1 MQIPQEIV
9 PLKSRI
15 CVSAA
20 DTACATLQAFIASGA
35 FTYYFTELR
44 GLSLEWTGIA
54 WLAFGIWN
62 ATNDPLFGWISDR
75 THSKLGRRL
84 PYIRYGAPLFA
95 LSFILFWIDIP
106 GTQSSQWE
114 LFLQMLLALF
124 LFDTFYTAI
133 ATSVYIM
140 PYEMAVSNQARS
152 TIFLWKIIFSVFWVA
167 VPLVIERTIKSD
179 TGDLPGLALFRMT
192 MIILGLTMGLIIY
205 LSSFYYREKHFT
217 QELSQFPFI
226 KSLRVCFS
234 NRAFIIF
241 ETISFTG
248 IFAQTALMQG
258 LWLYF
263 DEVNNS
269 PIPLYIALAIG
280 VVLGVIFWFNRR
292 DECGVKNRVRGMT
305 LSFAMGCLGSANW
318 HLIIALF
325 LALEMVSSQ
334 RFRMGRYQKRA
345 FI

>member
-15 CVSAA
+15 LVSAA
-20 DTACATLQAFIASGA
+20 DTAYATLQALVASGA
-35 FTYYFTELR
+35 LTYYFTELR

-140 PYEMAVSNQARS
+140 PYEMAVSN
-152 TIFLWKIIFSVFWVA
+152 
-167 VPLVIERTIKSD
+167 
-179 TGDLPGLALFRMT
+179 
-192 MIILGLTMGLIIY
+192 
-205 LSSFYYREKHFT
+205 
-217 QELSQFPFI
+217 
-226 KSLRVCFS
+226 
-234 NRAFIIF
+234 
-241 ETISFTG
+241 
-248 IFAQTALMQG
+248 
-258 LWLYF
+258 
-263 DEVNNS
+263 
-269 PIPLYIALAIG
+269 
-280 VVLGVIFWFNRR
+280 
-292 DECGVKNRVRGMT
+292 
-305 LSFAMGCLGSANW
+305 
-318 HLIIALF
+318 
-325 LALEMVSSQ
+325 
-334 RFRMGRYQKRA
+334 
-345 FI
+345 